1 MLLFLGRIHPVKGLD
16 LLTEAFVGLE
26 YTAFLTA
33 EDMFGE
39 KLKHAGA
46 IIIETTTIQDYTL
59 SEPYGHYF
67 QWKPEKIDI
76 GIHEITIR
84 ITDKNGFTTLHNH
97 SLSVFKNP
105 CFQCEGNSGE
115 TPADTTRN

>member
-1 MLLFLGRIHPVKGLD
+1 MGLPIFTGD

-46 IIIETTTIQDYTL
+46 IIIEKTTIQDYTI

-67 QWKPEKIDI
+67 QWKPKKIDI
-76 GIHEITIR
+76 GTHEITIR
-84 ITDKNGFTTLHNH
+84 ITDQNGFSTLYNHN
-97 SLSVFKNP
+97 LSVFKNP
-105 CFQCEGNSGE
+105 CFQCEGSSGQI
-115 TPADTTRN
+115 PADTTKN